1 MPRILYILPAGALC
15 LALAVPFGT
24 PRPASAHEHRMIG
37 QVEMTVGWADE
48 PTFAGFKN
56 GVQLILHDKAGK
68 PFADLGD
75 TLKVEVSFGTQ
86 KTGPLPLERAFG
98 KTFGRPGDYRA
109 AIIPTRPGNY
119 TFHFVGT
126 IGEQKVDESFT
137 SSEKTFDPVAD
148 STEIE
153 FPVKD
158 PSAGELAAR
167 VERVGPRVEAAQ
179 SAARDAGAA
188 GAQARTLAIV
198 GIVLGAIG
206 AASGLASRRKR

>member
-15 LALAVPFGT
+15 LALAVPLGT
-24 PRPASAHEHRMIG
+24 PRPASAHEHRRIG
-37 QVEMTVGWADE
+37 PVEMTVGWADE

-56 GVQLILHDKAGK
+56 GVQLMLRDKSGK
-68 PFADLGD
+68 PITDLGD
-75 TLKVEVSFGTQ
+75 TLKVEVSFGTR

-98 KTFGRPGDYRA
+98 ENFGRPGEYRA
-109 AIIPTRPGNY
+109 AIVPTRPGNY
-119 TFHFVGT
+119 TFHFAGT
-126 IGEQKVDESFT
+126 IGEQKIDESFT

-148 STEIE
+148 SAEIE
-153 FPVKD
+153 FPAKD

-167 VERVGPRVEAAQ
+167 IARVGARVEAAQ

-188 GAQARTLAIV
+188 GTQARTLAII

-206 AASGLASRRKR
+206 AAAGLVPRRKR